1 MHSSSQITEL
11 PSFLLLMKKKT
22 TNSRMLKMVLE
33 GNSFNLVAMG
43 GIIYEIKNVILF
55 SFAVFSYRPR
65 ASNRVAHAL
74 AALGC
79 KRSLHASRHVDLESL
94 VAGNL

>member
-1 MHSSSQITEL
+1 M
-11 PSFLLLMKKKT
+11 
-22 TNSRMLKMVLE
+22 TNSLMLKMVLE
-33 GNSFNLVAMG
+33 GNCFNLVATMG
-43 GIIYEIKNVILF
+43 CIIYEIKNVILF